1 MNERK
6 ATKDS
11 AEELAREVGKLERE
25 VVPPSPEL
33 PVLEIPDIASGKIY
47 VFLLSFYAI
56 ALFVRLSFLQGPSIF
71 ALIKQFA
78 RPEISLPKSPSILMD
93 CFLYMSLACQFFP
106 LPTIPILA
114 FAAKVFH
121 PVLIAVTGAIGTSIA
136 NLNDYAILGWLFRHK
151 RVKKLRDVHA
161 YRRLLRFFD
170 RRPFLTL
177 TAGAFLP
184 IPVDVIRLIAI
195 SRAYS
200 FWKFIVAAFVG
211 RVPRYLIIAYLGKEL
226 PPKYI
231 LGIFLIS
238 ALPFVVK
245 VGIDM
250 IKKRRAQ

>member
-1 MNERK
+1 MNQKKTE
-6 ATKDS
+6 KDS
-11 AEELAREVGKLERE
+11 AEELAREAIKLEQE
-25 VVPPSPEL
+25 VIPPSPEL
-33 PVLEIPDIASGKIY
+33 PVLEIPEIASGKIY
-47 VFLLSFYAI
+47 VFLLSFYGI
-56 ALFVRLSFLQGPSIF
+56 ALFVRFFFLHGPSIF
-71 ALIKQFA
+71 ALLKQFA
-78 RPEISLPKSPSILMD
+78 HPGISVPKSPSILMD

-106 LPTIPILA
+106 LPTIPVLA

-121 PVLIAVTGAIGTSIA
+121 PVLIAFTGAVGTSIA

-151 RVKKLRDVHA
+151 RVKKLRDIHA

-184 IPVDVIRLIAI
+184 IPVDVVRLVAI

-200 FWKFIVAAFVG
+200 FWKFILAAFVG

-226 PPKYI
+226 PAKYI
-231 LGIFLIS
+231 LVVFVIS
-238 ALPFVVK
+238 ALPVVVK